1 MPNGFDNTRGVVR
14 ESSVLLVF
22 IFHYLVGFS
31 YISYMFLFCF
41 QLKSV
46 RKLTT
51 NKRASLGEFG
61 RYPLSKGNGR
71 TWSPLTLSTR
81 FVVVL
86 SQRL

>member
-22 IFHYLVGFS
+22 IFHCLVGFS

-51 NKRASLGEFG
+51 NKRASLGE
-61 RYPLSKGNGR
+61 YPLSKGNGR